1 MTGPATRPALSARA
15 RLVLTVLVA
24 VAALVAPF
32 VLGDY
37 AVYQLSLIVVY
48 IVAVLGFDLLTGFTG
63 QVSLGQG
70 AFFALGAYT
79 GVIALTKLHVPY
91 AATPILAGAVC
102 FVVGTL
108 FGRTV
113 ARLEGLYLAL
123 ATFALA
129 IATPQILKLDALDA
143 WTGGSQG
150 LNFGKPASA
159 LPGLIDDDRSLYL
172 LCLAFAFVLYAGA
185 WNLLR
190 GPTGRALVALRDQ
203 PVAAATV
210 GIDVAAYRSTAFGVS
225 ALCTGVA
232 GALGAL
238 VAGFVSP
245 DSYTLFLSIQILVG
259 GVIGGITAIGGAIV
273 GGAFIEVV
281 PDLVSKIS
289 DAAPWALYG
298 LLLIVCI
305 MVMPGGVAGLARSIL
320 HATRTPGKARP
331 R

>member
-1 MTGPATRPALSARA
+1 MRGAAGRSARA
-15 RLVLTVLVA
+15 RLVLTALVA
-24 VAALVAPF
+24 TAALVAPF
-32 VLGDY
+32 LLGDY
-37 AVYQLSLIVVY
+37 QVYQLSVIVVY

-91 AATPILAGAVC
+91 AATPVLAGAVC

-150 LNFGKPASA
+150 INFGKPASP
-159 LPGLIDDDRSLYL
+159 LPTLLNDDRSLYF
-172 LCLAFAFVLYAGA
+172 LCLAFAFLLYTGA

-225 ALCTGVA
+225 ALYTGVA

-238 VAGFVSP
+238 VAGFISP

-259 GVIGGITAIGGAIV
+259 GVIGGITAIGGAIF
-273 GGAFIEVV
+273 GGAFIEIV

-320 HATRTPGKARP
+320 HAAEKSRKARP